1 MGKMKEKQ
9 DVDIWVYSFML
20 NMRWNS
26 FQRMKKYQDKMKY
39 YVDNSF

>member
-9 DVDIWVYSFML
+9 DVDIWGYSFML

-26 FQRMKKYQDKMKY
+26 FQLMKTYQDKMKY